1 MHNSEIFSGG
11 SGEAG
16 ANKGEAT
23 KKYEERGEKVL
34 SAAERKALLK
44 EKEELLARR
53 AEIDAEL
60 AALDSDEQKEPES
73 PEQPE
78 GTTSPEGV
86 SDPEGTTGPEGGV
99 TDPEGTPEPE
109 GGTTDPEPTPETE
122 GGAKD
127 PEGTTGTTE
136 PEGGT
141 STPQGGESNSTPEGQ
156 HRAKIEYVKKRAKN
170 NSGIR
175 SVAIGAATIALAGSL
190 GVAIGTDGFN
200 VTQNQTP
207 QGSSN
212 PTAIV
217 QAAQPEKAPSPD
229 GTTSPDGAI
238 LPDGTI
244 IPGSTTAN
252 EQDASATENEE
263 KEKGIKDG
271 YGERGMWLSQNK
283 EHDYDYG
290 DAKEVGEVCDHDEVE
305 MLKYTADN
313 QVESLADYMAEFP
326 EELCPEGFYGL
337 NPREI
342 EKKLESLTPDEYE
355 KVKAQAMHALDEA
368 YTRATVT
375 QRDYHHYGMLLGDEN
390 GAVVHENMQLVDR
403 GIGPGVEV
411 VEFYWIDKDGKEIG
425 SMLVNIRRT
434 SANEKGEVDEYEG
447 GLEVLRVGTTDQG
460 PETPPTP
467 PTPPTPE
474 TPEPKN
480 PEEEIEHA
488 GPRVDQQGLDEEKT
502 PATKLEDDQAGFE
515 GMDQQKRD
523 DEAEAAEAARV
534 AAEQA
539 EKQRRAE
546 EEAAARRAAEQAEAE
561 EAARQADEA
570 ARKAAEEASRQ
581 QSEAAEAERAAAE
594 DAAKREEAQ
603 RAADEAAQGAA
614 DEAGGNAGASAG
626 ERAGLDY

>member
-16 ANKGEAT
+16 ANKDEAT
-23 KKYEERGEKVL
+23 KKYRGEKAL
-34 SAAERKALLK
+34 SAAERKALLE
-44 EKEELLARR
+44 EKKELLAKR

-60 AALDSDEQKEPES
+60 AAMDSNEQKEPES
-73 PEQPE
+73 SEPEPSGQPE
-78 GTTSPEGV
+78 GTTDPEGA
-86 SDPEGTTGPEGGV
+86 SDPEGA
-99 TDPEGTPEPE
+99 TDPEG
-109 GGTTDPEPTPETE
+109 GATDPE
-122 GGAKD
+122 GA
-127 PEGTTGTTE
+127 
-136 PEGGT
+136 GGT
-141 STPQGGESNSTPEGQ
+141 STPQGGENNATPEGQ
-156 HRAKIEYVKKRAKN
+156 HRAKIEYVKKRAKK
-170 NSGIR
+170 NSGVR
-175 SVAIGAATIALAGSL
+175 DVVIGAATIALAGFL
-190 GVAIGTDGFN
+190 GVAIGTNGFN
-200 VTQNQTP
+200 VAQNNNQTP
-207 QGSSN
+207 QGSLN

-217 QAAQPEKAPSPD
+217 QTAQPERAPSPD

-375 QRDYHHYGMLLGDEN
+375 QRDYHHYGMLLGDEK

-411 VEFYWIDKDGKEIG
+411 VEFYWVDKDGKEIG

-434 SANEKGEVDEYEG
+434 SANEKGEVDEHEG

-467 PTPPTPE
+467 PIPPTPE
-474 TPEPKN
+474 TPEQKK
-480 PEEEIEHA
+480 PEEEIAHA

-515 GMDQQKRD
+515 GIEQQERKD
-523 DEAEAAEAARV
+523 KAEAAEATRI

-539 EKQRRAE
+539 EKQRKAE
-546 EEAAARRAAEQAEAE
+546 EEAAARRAAEKAKAE
-561 EAARQADEA
+561 EAARKADEA
-570 ARKAAEEASRQ
+570 ARKATEEASKQ
-581 QSEAAEAERAAAE
+581 QSDAAEAERAADDE
-594 DAAKREEAQ
+594 AAKREAAQ
-603 RAADEAAQGAA
+603 RAADEAAQRGAKEA
-614 DEAGGNAGASAG
+614 DENANASAS
-626 ERAGLDY
+626 ERANIDY